1 MEFLSDPAVWAS
13 FLTLV
18 IMEIVLGIDNIVFI
32 SILTDKL
39 PVEQQKKGRM
49 LGLAFALVT
58 RIILLLSITWV
69 MTLTTPLFNVAEW
82 VGITEGEWYDKLSI
96 SGRDLILLLGGL
108 FLLYKSIHEIHGSLE
123 GSHHEDGKPIKRL
136 NFTQTIIQIGILDI
150 VFGLDSVITAV
161 GMADHIE
168 IMIAAVVVSMIFM
181 ILTVNTISD
190 FVNKHPSIKIL
201 ALSFLLLIGIVL
213 VAESI
218 DQHISK
224 GYIYFAMGFSI
235 FVEFL
240 VLKINAK
247 KAKREEPVTLK
258 RGINEPDY
266 LD

>member
-1 MEFLSDPAVWAS
+1 MELLSDPAVWAS

-49 LGLAFALVT
+49 LGLAFALIT

-69 MTLTTPLFNVAEW
+69 MTLTTPLFNVADW
-82 VGITEGEWYDKLSI
+82 FGITGEWHDKLSI

-123 GSHHEDGKPIKRL
+123 GSHHEDKTTKRL

-240 VLKINAK
+240 VLKINSK
-247 KAKREEPVTLK
+247 KAKSEAPVKLK
-258 RGINEPDY
+258 RGINEPEN
-266 LD
+266 LE